1 MNTASGTDRSNGPD
15 SEAGQTR
22 AGTEGC
28 VHTASR
34 LLEGLQW
41 LSLVTRIADPF
52 H

>member
-1 MNTASGTDRSNGPD
+1 MNTTSGTDRSNGLD
-15 SEAGQTR
+15 SEAGQAR

-34 LLEGLQW
+34 LLEGLR
-41 LSLVTRIADPF
+41 SLVIRTADPF